1 MKDFL
6 MKHGEDGKPTFV
18 DKQDKATFELLLSSY
33 KERNEIFVMTISQRQ
48 KKTSENQIKLWNVL
62 MSMISQE
69 TGNDVRS
76 IEETVLSDFS
86 KLNEKVETMGNDR
99 FQELLLYT
107 TNFANEFFNLNITL
121 ENERFQTKKMR

>member
-18 DKQDKATFELLLSSY
+18 DKKDKATFELLLSSY
-33 KERNEIFVMTISQRQ
+33 KERNEIFIMTISQRK
-48 KKTSENQIKLWNVL
+48 KKTSESQIKLWNVL

-86 KLNEKVETMGNDR
+86 KLNEKVETMTNDR

-121 ENERFQTKKMR
+121 ENDRFQTKKLR